1 VWVGGV
7 VVPGSG
13 FPQSWLKMM
22 EFGKTGTPDQSAT
35 RALVVR
41 LREQVVEQLAELR
54 QAREQ
59 AERRFEVWQAEFQ
72 RELSAL
78 EGEATPV
85 PVTAR
90 GPHSPQFS
98 IWLKR

>member
-1 VWVGGV
+1 
-7 VVPGSG
+7 
-13 FPQSWLKMM
+13 MM
-22 EFGKTGTPDQSAT
+22 EFGNTGTPDQSAT

-41 LREQVVEQLAELR
+41 LQEQVAGQLAELR

-59 AERRFEVWQAEFQ
+59 AERRFELWRAEFQ
-72 RELSAL
+72 RELSLL
-78 EGEATPV
+78 EEEETAP

-90 GPHSPQFS
+90 VPHSPQFS